1 MKDILLAG
9 IETVLKRAAPGYLST
24 ATIAGELARGG
35 MPRVSAADVEA
46 AIEQDTV
53 RFEMAHGNPP
63 MWRLRERT
71 SSATG
76 QIPSLY
82 EWQKEALKA
91 WQKKGWRGIVEA
103 VTGTGKT
110 MVGIEAIRQAVS
122 LGGRAHV
129 IVPTIELQN
138 QWCDVIRSR
147 LPNVR
152 LGRRGDGSQAQFN
165 KKDVIVSVVNSA
177 RRFEPEPITPNSLLI
192 ADEAHRY
199 GSQENARALHLAFPR
214 RLGLTATLEREDD
227 GVDEKLAPYFGSVV
241 FRIGY
246 RRAIDDGVVAK
257 FRLALLGVD
266 FASPAERARYEQLER
281 ESSEA
286 RGILIRHYD
295 VPSEPFG
302 EFMRAVALMSD
313 NKAGD
318 NGYLPPYD
326 GIDWARRFL
335 KAFTGK
341 RELLAN
347 TASKLDALERI
358 APLVKAANG
367 ALVFTETIEGSEA
380 AAERLEGADVRATAI
395 HSGHNAQMRR
405 DTLEDLRARHLDAV
419 CAPRILD
426 EGIDVPDADLGII
439 LAATRQRRQ
448 MIQRMGRVLRKKAD
462 GRHAR
467 FVVVYV
473 NGTAED
479 PDNGAHEAFLE
490 EITSVASTQKVFSPR
505 ASASTISAFLK

>member
-1 MKDILLAG
+1 MRDILIAA
-9 IETVLKRAAPGYLST
+9 IETVLKRGAPGYLCA
-24 ATIAGELARGG
+24 ATIAAELGKGG
-35 MPRVSAADVEA
+35 MPAVTAADVEST
-46 AIEQDTV
+46 IEQDTV
-53 RFEMAHGNPP
+53 RFEMSHGDPP
-63 MWRLRERT
+63 MWRFRERPAAAT
-71 SSATG
+71 SRL
-76 QIPSLY
+76 PPLY
-82 EWQKEALKA
+82 AWQQEALKA
-91 WQKKGWRGIVEA
+91 WQQRRWRGIVEA

-110 MVGIEAIRQAVS
+110 MVGIEAIRQS
-122 LGGRAHV
+122 ISQGGRVHV

-138 QWCDVIRSR
+138 QWCDVIRDY
-147 LPNVR
+147 LPTVR
-152 LGRRGDGSQAQFN
+152 LGRRGDGSKAQFS

-177 RRFEPEPITPNSLLI
+177 RGFEPERISPNSLLI

-199 GSQENARALHLAFPR
+199 GSQENAKSLHTALQRL
-214 RLGLTATLEREDD
+214 LGLTATLERKDD

-241 FRIGY
+241 FRMGY

-257 FRLALLGVD
+257 VRLGLIGVE
-266 FASPAERARYEQLER
+266 FASEAERERYKQLER

-286 RGILIRHYD
+286 RAILIRHHD

-318 NGYLPPYD
+318 DGYLPSYD

-358 APLVKAANG
+358 ATLVKAANG
-367 ALVFTETIEGSEA
+367 TLVFTETIEGSEA

-395 HSGHNAQMRR
+395 HSGHNAQTRR
-405 DTLEDLRARHLDAV
+405 DTLEDLRAGHLDAV

-448 MIQRMGRVLRKKAD
+448 MIQRMERVLRKKVD

-473 NGTAED
+473 KDTTED
-479 PDNGAHEAFLE
+479 PENGAREAFLE
-490 EITSVASTQKVFSPR
+490 EITTVASAQKVFSPR
-505 ASASTISAFLK
+505 ASPNTIGNFLK